1 MNTDIKFYIII
12 LKYCKM
18 FNLMKNEV
26 IDLSY
31 IGKDTFNFNI
41 SQLKN
46 DKKLLKLY
54 FQNIQLFMNAIEDHN
69 KLLKKIIME
78 IDKYSPMDHIFNYMK
93 KFEIIIKLH
102 FSYFNNFLEK
112 SRNIIEHLKT
122 SIDSNISIISQ
133 FLTDIQ
139 ETSENIKLKSDFFNK
154 QNQFILTSFSQLENS
169 VIEDYYKID
178 KKNNLNTE
186 QLINDCHKYEND
198 FSVLSNGINSMING
212 YKDKYNLNMQKIK
225 TNMIELSEKAK
236 TDIINIIEIFKN
248 EFNNISISSNEEIQ
262 NLQNFDINNK
272 ELEPKL
278 SKYLNYHIEEDE
290 LKDLLHPTKYKINL
304 IDMVN
309 KGNHKIKGTNIQP
322 TKQDLYNIVELF
334 YSYDFNMIDK
344 TQYDM
349 NIEKN
354 KIEII
359 KKTEKLLGMDL
370 IKNIKTDMEIFPE
383 DEINNFIEFLF
394 SKEDYLLEF
403 LLCLNF
409 FRTLGNL
416 EFSEEQFNII
426 KIVFCRASDY
436 LLEHKNKNLYYHL
449 IILSQTYYK
458 LNNGKKYFLQEE
470 IKNKEFFLN
479 NEFWIEFIEEMINK
493 ELIKFENQMQ
503 NSTKSE
509 EEKSKRK
516 EEVISAYILS
526 LFPSF
531 NNFNLKKESID
542 SILLA
547 IEDKYNLTE
556 EKREYLFKLFADLKK

>member
-1 MNTDIKFYIII
+1 
-12 LKYCKM
+12 M

-102 FSYFNNFLEK
+102 FSYLNNFLEK

-370 IKNIKTDMEIFPE
+370 IKNIKTDIEIFPE
-383 DEINNFIEFLF
+383 DEMNNFIDFLF

-547 IEDKYNLTE
+547 IVDKYNLTE

>member
-1 MNTDIKFYIII
+1 
-12 LKYCKM
+12 M

-102 FSYFNNFLEK
+102 FSYLNNFLEK

-212 YKDKYNLNMQKIK
+212 YKDKYNLNMPKIK
-225 TNMIELSEKAK
+225 TSMIELSEKAK

-370 IKNIKTDMEIFPE
+370 IKNIKTDIEIFPE
-383 DEINNFIEFLF
+383 DEMNNFIDFLF

-436 LLEHKNKNLYYHL
+436 LSEHKNKNLYYHL

-547 IEDKYNLTE
+547 IVDKYI
-556 EKREYLFKLFADLKK
+556 LFYFHFIFLGF

>member
-1 MNTDIKFYIII
+1 
-12 LKYCKM
+12 M

-93 KFEIIIKLH
+93 KFEIIIKFH
-102 FSYFNNFLEK
+102 FSYLNNFLEK

-370 IKNIKTDMEIFPE
+370 IKNIKTDIEIFPE
-383 DEINNFIEFLF
+383 DEIINFIEFLF

-426 KIVFCRASDY
+426 KIVFCRTSDY

-458 LNNGKKYFLQEE
+458 LHNGKKYFLQEE

-547 IEDKYNLTE
+547 IVDKYNLTE
-556 EKREYLFKLFADLKK
+556 EKREYLFKLFSDLKK

>member
-1 MNTDIKFYIII
+1 
-12 LKYCKM
+12 M

-102 FSYFNNFLEK
+102 FSYLNNFLEK

-370 IKNIKTDMEIFPE
+370 IKNIKTDIEIFPE

-436 LLEHKNKNLYYHL
+436 LSEHKNKNLYYHL

-503 NSTKSE
+503 NSTMSE

>member
-1 MNTDIKFYIII
+1 
-12 LKYCKM
+12 M

-46 DKKLLKLY
+46 EKKLLKLY

-102 FSYFNNFLEK
+102 FSYLNNFLEK

-178 KKNNLNTE
+178 QKNNLNTE

-322 TKQDLYNIVELF
+322 TKLDLYNIVELF

-370 IKNIKTDMEIFPE
+370 IKNIKTDIEIFPE

-436 LLEHKNKNLYYHL
+436 LSEHKNKNLYYHL

-547 IEDKYNLTE
+547 IVDKYNLTE

>member
-1 MNTDIKFYIII
+1 
-12 LKYCKM
+12 M

-102 FSYFNNFLEK
+102 FSYLNNFLEK

-154 QNQFILTSFSQLENS
+154 QNHFILTSFSQLENS
-169 VIEDYYKID
+169 IIEDYYKID

-322 TKQDLYNIVELF
+322 TKLDLYNIVELF

-370 IKNIKTDMEIFPE
+370 IKNIKTDIEIFPE
-383 DEINNFIEFLF
+383 DEMNNFIDFLF

-436 LLEHKNKNLYYHL
+436 LSEHKNKNLYYHL

-479 NEFWIEFIEEMINK
+479 NEFWIEFMEDMINK

-547 IEDKYNLTE
+547 IVDKYNLTE

>member
-1 MNTDIKFYIII
+1 
-12 LKYCKM
+12 M

-31 IGKDTFNFNI
+31 IGRDTFNFNI

-102 FSYFNNFLEK
+102 FSYLNNFLEK

-322 TKQDLYNIVELF
+322 TKLDLYNIVELF

-370 IKNIKTDMEIFPE
+370 IKNIKTDIEIFPE

-449 IILSQTYYK
+449 IILYQTYYK
-458 LNNGKKYFLQEE
+458 SNNGKKYFLQEE

-547 IEDKYNLTE
+547 IVDKYNLTE

>member
-1 MNTDIKFYIII
+1 
-12 LKYCKM
+12 M

-102 FSYFNNFLEK
+102 FSYLNNFLEK

-370 IKNIKTDMEIFPE
+370 IKNIKTDIEIFPE

-436 LLEHKNKNLYYHL
+436 LSEHKNKNLYYHL

-547 IEDKYNLTE
+547 IVDKYNLNE

>member
-1 MNTDIKFYIII
+1 
-12 LKYCKM
+12 M

-102 FSYFNNFLEK
+102 FSYLNNFLEK

-225 TNMIELSEKAK
+225 TNMIELSEKEK

-278 SKYLNYHIEEDE
+278 SKYLNYYIEEDE

-370 IKNIKTDMEIFPE
+370 IKNIKTDIEIFPE

-436 LLEHKNKNLYYHL
+436 LSEHKNKNLYYHL

-547 IEDKYNLTE
+547 IVDKYNLTE

>member
-1 MNTDIKFYIII
+1 
-12 LKYCKM
+12 M

-322 TKQDLYNIVELF
+322 TKLDLYNIVELF

-370 IKNIKTDMEIFPE
+370 IKNIKTDIEIFPE

-436 LLEHKNKNLYYHL
+436 LSEHKNKNLYYHL

-547 IEDKYNLTE
+547 IVDKYNLTE

>member
-1 MNTDIKFYIII
+1 
-12 LKYCKM
+12 M

-31 IGKDTFNFNI
+31 IGKESFNFNI

-93 KFEIIIKLH
+93 KFEIIIKLR

-212 YKDKYNLNMQKIK
+212 YKDKYNLNMPKIK
-225 TNMIELSEKAK
+225 TSMIELSEKAK

-278 SKYLNYHIEEDE
+278 SKYLNYHIDEDE

-370 IKNIKTDMEIFPE
+370 IKNIKTDIEIFPE

-436 LLEHKNKNLYYHL
+436 LSEHKNKNLYYHL

-547 IEDKYNLTE
+547 IVDKYNLTE

>member
-1 MNTDIKFYIII
+1 
-12 LKYCKM
+12 M

-102 FSYFNNFLEK
+102 FSYLNNFLEK

-370 IKNIKTDMEIFPE
+370 IKNIKTDIEIFPE
-383 DEINNFIEFLF
+383 DEMNNFIEFLF

-436 LLEHKNKNLYYHL
+436 LSEHKNKNLYYHL

-547 IEDKYNLTE
+547 IVDKYNLTE

>member
-1 MNTDIKFYIII
+1 
-12 LKYCKM
+12 M

-102 FSYFNNFLEK
+102 FSYLNNFLEK

-225 TNMIELSEKAK
+225 TSMIELSEKAK
-236 TDIINIIEIFKN
+236 TDIISIIEIFKN

-322 TKQDLYNIVELF
+322 TKLDLYNIVELF

-370 IKNIKTDMEIFPE
+370 IKNIKTDIEIFPE
-383 DEINNFIEFLF
+383 DEMNNFIDFLF

-458 LNNGKKYFLQEE
+458 SNNGKKYFLQEE

-547 IEDKYNLTE
+547 IVDKYNLTE

>member
-1 MNTDIKFYIII
+1 
-12 LKYCKM
+12 M

-102 FSYFNNFLEK
+102 FSYLNNFLEK

-370 IKNIKTDMEIFPE
+370 IKNIKTDIEIFPE

-436 LLEHKNKNLYYHL
+436 LSEHKNKNLYYHL

-547 IEDKYNLTE
+547 IVDKYNLTE
-556 EKREYLFKLFADLKK
+556 EKSEYLFKLFADLKK

>member
-1 MNTDIKFYIII
+1 
-12 LKYCKM
+12 M

-78 IDKYSPMDHIFNYMK
+78 IDKYSPMDHIFNNMK

-102 FSYFNNFLEK
+102 FSYLNNFLEK

-225 TNMIELSEKAK
+225 TNMIELSEKGK

-322 TKQDLYNIVELF
+322 TKLDLYNIVELF

-370 IKNIKTDMEIFPE
+370 IKNIKTDIEIFPE
-383 DEINNFIEFLF
+383 DEMNNFIEFLF

-436 LLEHKNKNLYYHL
+436 LSEHKNKNLYYHL

-479 NEFWIEFIEEMINK
+479 NEFWIEFMEHMINK

-547 IEDKYNLTE
+547 IVDKYNLTE

>member
-1 MNTDIKFYIII
+1 
-12 LKYCKM
+12 M
-18 FNLMKNEV
+18 FNLMKNEF

-102 FSYFNNFLEK
+102 FSYLNNFLEK

-370 IKNIKTDMEIFPE
+370 IKNIKTDIEIFPE

-436 LLEHKNKNLYYHL
+436 LSEHKNKNLYYHL

-547 IEDKYNLTE
+547 IVDKYNLNE

>member
-1 MNTDIKFYIII
+1 
-12 LKYCKM
+12 M

-102 FSYFNNFLEK
+102 FSYLNNFLEK

-370 IKNIKTDMEIFPE
+370 IKNIKTDIEIFPE
-383 DEINNFIEFLF
+383 DEKNNFIDFLF

-436 LLEHKNKNLYYHL
+436 LSEHKNKNLYYHL

-547 IEDKYNLTE
+547 IVDKYNLTE

>member
-1 MNTDIKFYIII
+1 
-12 LKYCKM
+12 M

-272 ELEPKL
+272 ELEQKL

-370 IKNIKTDMEIFPE
+370 IKNIKTDIEIFPE
-383 DEINNFIEFLF
+383 DEMNNFIDFLF

-436 LLEHKNKNLYYHL
+436 LSEHKNKNLYYHL

-547 IEDKYNLTE
+547 IVDKYNLTE

>member
-1 MNTDIKFYIII
+1 
-12 LKYCKM
+12 M

-102 FSYFNNFLEK
+102 FSYLNNFLEK

-236 TDIINIIEIFKN
+236 TDIISIIEIFKN
-248 EFNNISISSNEEIQ
+248 EFNNISISSNEEKQ

-322 TKQDLYNIVELF
+322 TKLDLYNIVELF

-370 IKNIKTDMEIFPE
+370 IKNIKTDIEIFPE

-547 IEDKYNLTE
+547 IVDKYNLTE

>member
-1 MNTDIKFYIII
+1 
-12 LKYCKM
+12 M

-102 FSYFNNFLEK
+102 FSYLNNFLEK

-198 FSVLSNGINSMING
+198 FSVLSNGINIMING

-322 TKQDLYNIVELF
+322 TKLDLYNIVELF

-370 IKNIKTDMEIFPE
+370 IKNIKTDIEIFPE

-436 LLEHKNKNLYYHL
+436 LSEHKNKNLYYHL

-503 NSTKSE
+503 NSTMSE

-547 IEDKYNLTE
+547 IVDKYNLTE

>member
-1 MNTDIKFYIII
+1 
-12 LKYCKM
+12 M

-102 FSYFNNFLEK
+102 FSYLNNFLEK

-359 KKTEKLLGMDL
+359 KKTEKLLGIDL
-370 IKNIKTDMEIFPE
+370 IKNIKTDIEIFPE
-383 DEINNFIEFLF
+383 DEMNNFIDFLF

-436 LLEHKNKNLYYHL
+436 LSEHKNKNLYYHL

-547 IEDKYNLTE
+547 IVDKYNLTE
-556 EKREYLFKLFADLKK
+556 EKREYLFKLFSDLKK

>member
-1 MNTDIKFYIII
+1 
-12 LKYCKM
+12 M

-102 FSYFNNFLEK
+102 FSYLNNFLEK

-370 IKNIKTDMEIFPE
+370 IKNIKTDIEIFPE

-436 LLEHKNKNLYYHL
+436 LSEHKNKNLYYHL

-458 LNNGKKYFLQEE
+458 LHNGKKYFLQEE

-547 IEDKYNLTE
+547 IVDKYNLTE

>member
-1 MNTDIKFYIII
+1 MI
-12 LKYCKM
+12 
-18 FNLMKNEV
+18 
-26 IDLSY
+26 
-31 IGKDTFNFNI
+31 
-41 SQLKN
+41 
-46 DKKLLKLY
+46 
-54 FQNIQLFMNAIEDHN
+54 
-69 KLLKKIIME
+69 
-78 IDKYSPMDHIFNYMK
+78 
-93 KFEIIIKLH
+93 
-102 FSYFNNFLEK
+102 
-112 SRNIIEHLKT
+112 
-122 SIDSNISIISQ
+122 
-133 FLTDIQ
+133 
-139 ETSENIKLKSDFFNK
+139 NIK
-154 QNQFILTSFSQLENS
+154 
-169 VIEDYYKID
+169 YK
-178 KKNNLNTE
+178 
-186 QLINDCHKYEND
+186 
-198 FSVLSNGINSMING
+198 
-212 YKDKYNLNMQKIK
+212 
-225 TNMIELSEKAK
+225 
-236 TDIINIIEIFKN
+236 
-248 EFNNISISSNEEIQ
+248 
-262 NLQNFDINNK
+262 INNK

-370 IKNIKTDMEIFPE
+370 IKNIKTDIEIFPE
-383 DEINNFIEFLF
+383 DEMNNFIDFLF

-436 LLEHKNKNLYYHL
+436 LSEHKNKNLYYHL

-479 NEFWIEFIEEMINK
+479 NEFWIEFMEDMINK

-547 IEDKYNLTE
+547 IVDKYNLTE

>member
-1 MNTDIKFYIII
+1 
-12 LKYCKM
+12 M

-102 FSYFNNFLEK
+102 FSYLNNFLEK

-370 IKNIKTDMEIFPE
+370 IKNIKTDIEIFPE

-547 IEDKYNLTE
+547 IVDKYNLTE

>member
-1 MNTDIKFYIII
+1 
-12 LKYCKM
+12 M

-102 FSYFNNFLEK
+102 FSYLNNFLEK

-322 TKQDLYNIVELF
+322 TKLDLYNIVELF

-370 IKNIKTDMEIFPE
+370 IKNIKTDIEIFPE

-436 LLEHKNKNLYYHL
+436 LSEHKNKNLYYHL

-479 NEFWIEFIEEMINK
+479 NEFWIEFIEDMINK

-547 IEDKYNLTE
+547 IVDKYNLTE

>member
-1 MNTDIKFYIII
+1 
-12 LKYCKM
+12 M

-102 FSYFNNFLEK
+102 FSYLNNFLEK

-370 IKNIKTDMEIFPE
+370 IKNIKTDIEIFPE

-436 LLEHKNKNLYYHL
+436 LSEHKNKNLYYHL

-479 NEFWIEFIEEMINK
+479 KEFWIEFIEEMINK

-547 IEDKYNLTE
+547 IVDKYNLTE

>member
-1 MNTDIKFYIII
+1 
-12 LKYCKM
+12 M

-102 FSYFNNFLEK
+102 FSYLNNFLEK

-139 ETSENIKLKSDFFNK
+139 ETSENIKLKRDFFNK

-304 IDMVN
+304 IDMAN
-309 KGNHKIKGTNIQP
+309 KSNHKIKGTNIQP

-370 IKNIKTDMEIFPE
+370 IKNIKTDIEIFPE
-383 DEINNFIEFLF
+383 DEMNNFIDFLF

-436 LLEHKNKNLYYHL
+436 LSEHKNKNLYYHL

-547 IEDKYNLTE
+547 IVDKYNLTE

>member
-1 MNTDIKFYIII
+1 
-12 LKYCKM
+12 M

-102 FSYFNNFLEK
+102 FSYLNNFLEK

-322 TKQDLYNIVELF
+322 TKLDLYNIVELF

-370 IKNIKTDMEIFPE
+370 IKNIKTDIEIFPE
-383 DEINNFIEFLF
+383 DEMNNFIDFLF

-479 NEFWIEFIEEMINK
+479 NEFWIEFMEDMINK

-547 IEDKYNLTE
+547 IVDKYNLTE

>member
-1 MNTDIKFYIII
+1 
-12 LKYCKM
+12 M

-102 FSYFNNFLEK
+102 FSYLNNFLEK

-169 VIEDYYKID
+169 IIEDYYKID

-322 TKQDLYNIVELF
+322 TKLDLYNIVELF

-370 IKNIKTDMEIFPE
+370 IKNIKTDIEIFPE

-436 LLEHKNKNLYYHL
+436 LSEHKNKNLYYHL

-547 IEDKYNLTE
+547 IVDKYNLTE

>member
-1 MNTDIKFYIII
+1 
-12 LKYCKM
+12 M

-102 FSYFNNFLEK
+102 FSYLNNFLEK

-272 ELEPKL
+272 ELEQKL

-370 IKNIKTDMEIFPE
+370 IKNIKTDIEIFPE

-436 LLEHKNKNLYYHL
+436 LSEHKNKNLYYHL

-547 IEDKYNLTE
+547 IVDKYNLTE

>member
-1 MNTDIKFYIII
+1 
-12 LKYCKM
+12 M

-102 FSYFNNFLEK
+102 FSYLNNFLEK

-370 IKNIKTDMEIFPE
+370 IKNIKTDIEIFPE

-458 LNNGKKYFLQEE
+458 LHNGKKYFLQEE

-547 IEDKYNLTE
+547 IVDKYNLTE

>member
-1 MNTDIKFYIII
+1 
-12 LKYCKM
+12 M

-102 FSYFNNFLEK
+102 FSYLNNFLEK

-304 IDMVN
+304 IDMAN
-309 KGNHKIKGTNIQP
+309 KSNHKIKGTNIQP

-370 IKNIKTDMEIFPE
+370 IKNIKTDIEIFPE

-436 LLEHKNKNLYYHL
+436 LSEHKNKNLYYHL

-547 IEDKYNLTE
+547 IVDKYNLTE

>member
-1 MNTDIKFYIII
+1 
-12 LKYCKM
+12 M

-31 IGKDTFNFNI
+31 IGKDTCNFNI

-102 FSYFNNFLEK
+102 FSYLNNFLEK

-309 KGNHKIKGTNIQP
+309 KCNHKIKGTNIQP

-370 IKNIKTDMEIFPE
+370 IKNIKTDIEIFPE
-383 DEINNFIEFLF
+383 DEMNNFIDFLF

-436 LLEHKNKNLYYHL
+436 LSEHKNKNLYYHL

-547 IEDKYNLTE
+547 IVDKYNLTE

>member
-1 MNTDIKFYIII
+1 
-12 LKYCKM
+12 M

-102 FSYFNNFLEK
+102 FSYLNNFLEK

-212 YKDKYNLNMQKIK
+212 YKDKYNLNMPKIK
-225 TNMIELSEKAK
+225 TSMIELSEKAK

-359 KKTEKLLGMDL
+359 KKTEKLFGMDL
-370 IKNIKTDMEIFPE
+370 IKNIKTDIEIFPE
-383 DEINNFIEFLF
+383 DEMNNFIDFLF

-436 LLEHKNKNLYYHL
+436 LSEHKNKNLYYHL

-547 IEDKYNLTE
+547 IVDKYNLTE

>member
-1 MNTDIKFYIII
+1 
-12 LKYCKM
+12 M

-102 FSYFNNFLEK
+102 FSYLNNFLEK

-322 TKQDLYNIVELF
+322 TKLDLYNIVELF

-370 IKNIKTDMEIFPE
+370 IKNIKTDIEIFPE
-383 DEINNFIEFLF
+383 DEMNNFIDFLF

-547 IEDKYNLTE
+547 IVDKYNLTE